1 MMLAHLNFADR
12 EQQRRESKS
21 NHKILIK
28 DKASA
33 TIAATLFIF
42 IQDLY
47 IAKEQGKDKFG
58 HGSCDHKAILH
69 AVPAQDV
76 SLVHAQQE

>member
-21 NHKILIK
+21 KHKILIN

-33 TIAATLFIF
+33 TIAATLS
-42 IQDLY
+42 LY
-47 IAKEQGKDKFG
+47 KTSTLQRN
-58 HGSCDHKAILH
+58 KART
-69 AVPAQDV
+69 
-76 SLVHAQQE
+76 SLVMEAVITKQFFTPYLPRMFP

>member
-33 TIAATLFIF
+33 TIAATLS
-42 IQDLY
+42 LY
-47 IAKEQGKDKFG
+47 KTSTLQRN
-58 HGSCDHKAILH
+58 KART
-69 AVPAQDV
+69 
-76 SLVHAQQE
+76 SLVMEAVITKQFFTSYLPRMLP